1 MWSTLSCRLVK
12 ICHAFNVKY
21 IHGVTSV
28 RVGDVAAVVEVTG
41 YIVCTVE
48 L

>member
-1 MWSTLSCRLVK
+1 MSSRLVK
-12 ICHAFNVKY
+12 ICHAFNIKY
-21 IHGVTSV
+21 IHEVTSV

-41 YIVCTVE
+41 YVVCTVE